1 MDHPDSG
8 LTYRAKGQKIE
19 KVSLKGLDLSLLA
32 SGDGTEVIHHR
43 LTAGSNW
50 VLGPEE
56 GWDALECF
64 YVLSGELLWK
74 SPHGDVTIKAGD
86 SLSAS
91 PIRKDSFFV
100 AQVDTEFLY
109 ISSRPV
115 FHQYSQTI
123 QEMRELAVSVEQ
135 KDGYTADHCQ
145 RIMSLSML
153 VGETMLLSPNQLYEL
168 NLGAFLHDV
177 GKVKVSEAILGK
189 PASLTK
195 EEWDIMKQ
203 HTVYGRQMLEET
215 QLPYLLTAAE
225 IVEQHHERYDGS
237 GYPHGLRGG
246 QISIG
251 AAIVAVVDSY
261 DAMTTNRVY
270 RKGRPKEEALLEI
283 EKGSGSLYH
292 PEVADVFL
300 SISDKIN

>member
-1 MDHPDSG
+1 MHYPDSG

-56 GWDALECF
+56 GWNALECIF
-64 YVLSGELLWK
+64 VLSGELLWK
-74 SPHGDVTIKAGD
+74 SPNGDITIKAGD
-86 SLSAS
+86 SISAS
-91 PIRKDSFFV
+91 PIKKVSFFV
-100 AQVDTEFLY
+100 ARADTDFLY

-115 FHQYSQTI
+115 FHHYSNTI

-145 RIMSLSML
+145 RIMSLSMM
-153 VGETMLLSPNQLYEL
+153 VGEIMELSSNQLYEL
-168 NLGAFLHDV
+168 NLASFLHDV
-177 GKVKVSEAILGK
+177 GKVKVPESILGK
-189 PASLTK
+189 PSSLTK
-195 EEWDIMKQ
+195 KEWYIMKQ

-215 QLPYLLTAAE
+215 QLPYLLAAAT
-225 IVEQHHERYDGS
+225 IVEQHHERYNGS
-237 GYPHGLRGG
+237 GYPHGLHKED
-246 QISIG
+246 ISIQ

-261 DAMTTNRVY
+261 DAMTTDRVY
-270 RKGRPKEEALLEI
+270 RKGRPKDEALIEI
-283 EKGSGSLYH
+283 EKGCSILYH
-292 PEVADVFL
+292 PEVVDAFR
-300 SISDKIN
+300 SILTKID